1 MTYSCIFSEQFIRR
15 PQHSWSCKWDQAHLH
30 NGQLRFRITQLRR
43 KDNVARESSWY
54 YFIIENCHAN
64 SQPSISTTSSRSCPF
79 DRHNFLCA
87 KAGKF
92 LCGPL
97 RIGPIAFPQKLML
110 LVAINALGLA
120 LAYAALA
127 VIEVHSKRSCES
139 LSRLPIPDLR
149 PDVLALGSHLSG
161 HRDSIPTNSEQRMSS
176 RRAIPPAAVAITFS
190 PRFSDLNNIS
200 QRPSASL
207 CIPKRPLSPP
217 KQSLQAKFEIDKYS
231 NVHAK
236 DFKMAS
242 I

>member
-1 MTYSCIFSEQFIRR
+1 MLCSRPWQLVEGYKEVLFSVLWRIRAYFLNSSLDGTNTLDLVNGIR
-15 PQHSWSCKWDQAHLH
+15 PICDSGS
-30 NGQLRFRITQLRR
+30 QLRR
-43 KDNVARESSWY
+43 KDNVGRESRWY
-54 YFIIENCHAN
+54 YSIIENCHAN
-64 SQPSISTTSSRSCPF
+64 SQPSISTTSSRCCPF

-92 LCGPL
+92 LRGPL

-139 LSRLPIPDLR
+139 WSRLPIPDLR
-149 PDVLALGSHLSG
+149 PDVLALGNHPSG
-161 HRDSIPTNSEQRMSS
+161 HRDSIPTNSEQRISS
-176 RRAIPPAAVAITFS
+176 RRAIPPAAEAITFS

-217 KQSLQAKFEIDKYS
+217 EQSLQA
-231 NVHAK
+231 
-236 DFKMAS
+236 
-242 I
+242 